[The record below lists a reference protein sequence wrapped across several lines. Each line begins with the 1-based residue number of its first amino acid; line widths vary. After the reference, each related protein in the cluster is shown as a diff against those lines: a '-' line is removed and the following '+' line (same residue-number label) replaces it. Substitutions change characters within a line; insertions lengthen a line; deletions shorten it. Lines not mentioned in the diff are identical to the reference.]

1 MNYDKNNQLLS
12 MMKPMG
18 ANYSFEYD
26 NNVCDRVIRAI
37 SPTGVTNSIEYD
49 SYGNPIRTKI
59 HNKNVSLEN
68 IDSTKTYY
76 IRGKGTNK
84 YFFIKAD
91 KTVRMKQDECSY
103 DKFYIIRTE
112 DDKIKIKHA
121 VLTDYYIKVAGNS
134 IKLMYGDYDN
144 LLDIYQNSNGSYTIG
159 GIDVFT
165 ITDTFNVELERA
177 SDDNYQQQ
185 FYFESVEDGLYIETS
200 STYTDDGRFIKTVTD
215 ALGNTSTY
223 DINTTNGV
231 INSIIDP
238 NNSTT
243 NYIYDDKFRVTNISK
258 GSHNVSYEY
267 DTNNNLS
274 KIIHGTKNYIFNYDE
289 FNNTSSIKVNNTT
302 LVSNSY
308 EPNNGNLSKVT
319 YGNGHEISY
328 TYDEHD
334 RVNTIIKGNEVYVN
348 HYDNLGRLV
357 GISRD
362 ISIYQNSTFTCH
374 KIFLLLF

>member
-159 GIDVFT
+159 GIDVLT

-238 NNSTT
+238 NNITT
-243 NYIYDDKFRVTNISK
+243 NYTYDDKFRVTNISK

-267 DTNNNLS
+267 DSNNNLS
-274 KIIHGTKNYIFNYDE
+274 KIVHGTKNYIFNYDE
-289 FNNTSSIKVNNTT
+289 FNNTSNIKINNTT

-319 YGNGHEISY
+319 
-328 TYDEHD
+328 
-334 RVNTIIKGNEVYVN
+334 
-348 HYDNLGRLV
+348 
-357 GISRD
+357 
-362 ISIYQNSTFTCH
+362 
-374 KIFLLLF
+374 